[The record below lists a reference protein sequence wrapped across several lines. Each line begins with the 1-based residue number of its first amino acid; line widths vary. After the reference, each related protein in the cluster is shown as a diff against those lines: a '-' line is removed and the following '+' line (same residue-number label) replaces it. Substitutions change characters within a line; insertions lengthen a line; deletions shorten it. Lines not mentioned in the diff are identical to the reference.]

1 MRNVRATV
9 VMILLAV
16 MVAPSLALA
25 GQAAQTPQASS
36 AQSLSAIAAEHAA
49 KKQADRQM
57 ILGVLDRD
65 EVRKAAEATGLP
77 LDKARAAVATLDG
90 QELAQAAAQAQQVN
104 NALAGGQTI
113 TLSVWLIIIALLI
126 IILIVVA

>member
-1 MRNVRATV
+1 MRKVRATV
-9 VMILLAV
+9 VMVLLAV
-16 MVAPSLALA
+16 MVAPSLAFA
-25 GQAAQTPQASS
+25 GQAAQAPQASS
-36 AQSLSAIAAEHAA
+36 AQTLSAIAADHAA

-65 EVRKAAEATGLP
+65 EVRKAADAAGVP
-77 LDKARAAVATLDG
+77 LDKAKAAVATLDG

-104 NALAGGQTI
+104 DALAGGQTI

-126 IILIVVA
+126 IILVVVA

>member
-1 MRNVRATV
+1 MRKVRATV
-9 VMILLAV
+9 VMVLLAV
-16 MVAPSLALA
+16 MVAPSLAFA
-25 GQAAQTPQASS
+25 GQAAQAPQAAS
-36 AQSLSAIAAEHAA
+36 AQSLSAIAADHAA

-65 EVRKAAEATGLP
+65 EVRKAADAAGVP
-77 LDKARAAVATLDG
+77 LDKAKAAVATLDG

-104 NALAGGQTI
+104 DALAGGQTI

-126 IILIVVA
+126 IILVVVA